1 MRPHEW
7 GRGSQEC
14 VRHIGVKDTGNG
26 REVTLRSVATF
37 LFCAA
42 LLPLVLSCQTIIDGA
57 NLPAVQRQF
66 ETQPGETRLTC
77 KVQPIKPVLNFGFRF
92 QSGYVFDVPMSQYLG
107 AGHFWVILT
116 RVTPDEGDRTTVY
129 FANSLKLPDIPRTK
143 AHLEF
148 GGGYFLGEGR
158 YKVEFALLDDT
169 DRACRKTWHVEG
181 KLGSIDRR
189 APLHI
194 ASNTVG
200 QFFAQ
205 TRTAVRGGESGGSRP
220 LRVSVL
226 LHAAPLAW
234 WRTKLRASDR
244 LMLLG
249 SLSSLVEIM
258 AAESVRVSV
267 FNLDQQKELFEI
279 DRITNQTF
287 DRIAQAMN
295 DLELGTVDY
304 RVLRN
309 RRGHMDVLA
318 DLLNR
323 ELSAKQPPDAVI
335 VLGPTTRYIDKPRE
349 SELASNREATPKFYY
364 FQYQPN
370 RRSESRLPDSIENAI
385 RKLHGKTMIVR
396 TPKDFAEAIARV
408 KQQLAPSSALR

>member
-1 MRPHEW
+1 M
-7 GRGSQEC
+7 
-14 VRHIGVKDTGNG
+14 
-26 REVTLRSVATF
+26 
-37 LFCAA
+37 
-42 LLPLVLSCQTIIDGA
+42 LLPGVVSCQTIIDGA
-57 NLPAVQRQF
+57 SLPAVQHQF
-66 ETQPGETRLTC
+66 DTQPGETQLSC
-77 KVQPIKPVLNFGFRF
+77 KVRPIKPVLNFGFRF
-92 QSGYVFDVPMSQYLG
+92 QSGYVFDVPMNQFSG
-107 AGHFWVILT
+107 PGHFWIILT
-116 RVTPDEGDRTTVY
+116 RVTPDGGGRTPAY
-129 FANSLKLPDIPRTK
+129 FGNTWKLPDIPKTTAR
-143 AHLEF
+143 LEF
-148 GGGYFLGEGR
+148 GGGYLLGEGG
-158 YKVEFALLDDT
+158 YKVEFVLLDET
-169 DRACRKTWHVEG
+169 DRACRMTWHVNG
-181 KLGSIDRR
+181 KLGSIDRH

-200 QFFAQ
+200 QFSAKNW
-205 TRTAVRGGESGGSRP
+205 TAVHGGESGGSRP

-226 LHAAPLAW
+226 LHAAPLAP

-249 SLSSLVEIM
+249 SLSSLVEIL
-258 AAESVRVSV
+258 AVESVRVSV

-304 RVLRN
+304 RVLQN

-318 DLLNR
+318 DLLNH
-323 ELSAKQPPDAVI
+323 ELSAQQPPDAVI

-349 SELASNREATPKFYY
+349 SELTSNREAAPKFYY

-385 RKLHGKTMIVR
+385 RRLHGKTMIVR
-396 TPKDFAEAIARV
+396 TPKDFAEAIAHV
-408 KQQLAPSSALR
+408 KRQLALSSQAAPHASQSDSGGSDSALR